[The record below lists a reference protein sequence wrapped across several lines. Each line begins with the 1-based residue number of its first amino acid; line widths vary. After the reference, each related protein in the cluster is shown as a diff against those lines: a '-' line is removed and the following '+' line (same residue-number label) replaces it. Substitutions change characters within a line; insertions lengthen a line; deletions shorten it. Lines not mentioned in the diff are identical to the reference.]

1 MLLVTCCILSVAQ
14 YLLIIQAAPFGEELS
29 KSNRSFL
36 QSAKMAGLPLPSPTR
51 SEVSESALSEDT
63 IKISGRK
70 KKQVLC
76 GNTLTMIPKRI
87 EAFVI

>member
-1 MLLVTCCILSVAQ
+1 
-14 YLLIIQAAPFGEELS
+14 
-29 KSNRSFL
+29 
-36 QSAKMAGLPLPSPTR
+36 MAGLPPPSPTH
-51 SEVSESALSEDT
+51 SEVSESALSSEDT

-76 GNTLTMIPKRI
+76 GNTLTMTAKRI